1 MFKNMIFYTIFGSI
15 IGFVAQVAGVS
26 TVMTIVLSLVGPAL
40 ILLVIGIIRF
50 NKIGR

>member
-15 IGFVAQVAGVS
+15 IGGAAQVAGADMVV
-26 TVMTIVLSLVGPAL
+26 TLVLSLVGPAV
-40 ILLVIGIIRF
+40 ILLIIGIIRF